1 MSLIPGLIEVG
12 INIFYILYLYVQL
25 FLKRHPVLSIRTPE
39 RVSKARASVTEDG
52 IRTWFTTLKSEVMEL
67 DALDIF
73 SDPSRVFNADESN
86 LQLCPKT
93 GKVVGV
99 KGWKNCYQLAPGP
112 EESTLTFLGTFS
124 ASGEIV
130 CPAVIYPY
138 ERISSDIVNKVPDNF
153 YGGSSESG
161 WMKSETFFEFVANA
175 FIPYLK
181 EKDI

>member
-1 MSLIPGLIEVG
+1 M
-12 INIFYILYLYVQL
+12 QL

-93 GKVVGV
+93 GKFVGV
-99 KGWKNCYQLAPGP
+99 KVWKNCYQLAPGP
-112 EESTLTFLGTFS
+112 EKSTLTFLGTFS

-138 ERISSDIVNKVPDNF
+138 ERIPSDIVNKVPDNF

-181 EKDI
+181 ERDI